1 MDMKKVIAIILCAML
16 ILGLCGWKRIDSENV
31 NAMVNISVF
40 VDEETGV
47 EYVVF
52 GGYNRG
58 GICPRYNADGT
69 IKVEGK

>member
-1 MDMKKVIAIILCAML
+1 MKKIVAIILCVL
-16 ILGLCGWKRIDSENV
+16 LVCGLCGWKKIDSEDMNV
-31 NAMVNISVF
+31 FANISVI

-52 GGYNRG
+52 NGYNRG

-69 IKVEGK
+69 LRVRGE

>member
-1 MDMKKVIAIILCAML
+1 MKKIVAIILCVL
-16 ILGLCGWKRIDSENV
+16 LVCGLCGWKKIDSEDMNV
-31 NAMVNISVF
+31 FVNISVI

-47 EYVVF
+47 EYIVF

-69 IKVEGK
+69 LRVREE

>member
-1 MDMKKVIAIILCAML
+1 MKKIVAIILC
-16 ILGLCGWKRIDSENV
+16 ILLVCGLCGWKKIDSEDMNV
-31 NAMVNISVF
+31 FANISVI

-52 GGYNRG
+52 NGYNRG

-69 IKVEGK
+69 LRVREE